1 MFLTM
6 GYKGRDVEVV
16 QIDSSCSIVT
26 ACDSCGGIG
35 MKQNDA
41 VKFHPSTVGSFTAR
55 VALMEVLSVNAVPKT
70 ISIAICN
77 EPVPTGE
84 EIIKG
89 IAEEL
94 KSAGLEGLPMAI
106 STEKNIPTSQTAL
119 GITVVGIC
127 KNEYIRVAR
136 SKPGDLV
143 YCLGIPKV
151 GNEIAGTDD
160 ADVAQISHIKQ
171 LLMLKGVG
179 DIVPVGSKGI
189 LAETEMLCKSTHCRF
204 ICKPEGNIDIHRS
217 AGPSTCI
224 VFTCL
229 EGTDLSGFALKPLK
243 LGMLGAGLSTC

>member
-1 MFLTM
+1 
-6 GYKGRDVEVV
+6 
-16 QIDSSCSIVT
+16 
-26 ACDSCGGIG
+26 
-35 MKQNDA
+35 MKQNDI
-41 VKFHPSTVGSFTAR
+41 VRFPPGIVGSFTAR
-55 VALMEVLSVNAVPKT
+55 VALMEVLSVNALPKT
-70 ISIAICN
+70 ISIAISN
-77 EPVPTGE
+77 EPYPTGA

-94 KSAGLEGLPMAI
+94 RSTGFEALPMAI

-119 GITVVGIC
+119 GITVVGSC
-127 KNEYIRVAR
+127 KNDAIRVAR

-143 YCLGIPKV
+143 YCIGIPKV
-151 GNEIAGTDD
+151 GNEITGTDD

-171 LLMLKGVG
+171 LLMLNGVG

-224 VFTCL
+224 VFTCS
-229 EGTDLSGFALKPLK
+229 EGTDFSEFALEPLK
-243 LGMLGAGLSTC
+243 LGVLV

>member
-1 MFLTM
+1 M
-6 GYKGRDVEVV
+6 GYNGRDVEVV
-16 QIDSSCSIVT
+16 ETGSNYSIVT

-35 MKQNDA
+35 MKQNDV
-41 VKFHPSTVGSFTAR
+41 VKFHPGIVGSFTAR

-77 EPVPTGE
+77 EPAPTGE

-94 KSAGLEGLPMAI
+94 KSAALEGLPMAV

-127 KNEYIRVAR
+127 KNDDIRVAR

-143 YCLGIPKV
+143 YSLGIPKV
-151 GNEIAGTDD
+151 GNEITGTDD
-160 ADVAQISHIKQ
+160 ADIARLSHIKQ

-179 DIVPVGSKGI
+179 DIIPVGSKGI
-189 LAETEMLCKSTHCRF
+189 LAETEMLCETVHCRF
-204 ICKPEGNIDIHRS
+204 IYKPEGYIDIHRS
-217 AGPSTCI
+217 AGPSTCLI
-224 VFTCL
+224 FTCS
-229 EGTDLSGFALKPLK
+229 EGTDFSELDLKPLK
-243 LGMLGAGLSTC
+243 LGMLG